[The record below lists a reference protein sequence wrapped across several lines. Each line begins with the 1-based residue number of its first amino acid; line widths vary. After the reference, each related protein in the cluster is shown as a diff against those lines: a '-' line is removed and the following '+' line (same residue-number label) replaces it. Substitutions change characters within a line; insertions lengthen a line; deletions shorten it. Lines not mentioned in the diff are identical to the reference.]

1 MNLIERHHRRRVGIW
16 LLVCCLVLFSLIML
30 GGATRLTG
38 SGLSMVVWEPVT
50 GVVPP
55 MNEADWQLEFDAYR
69 ATPEYQ
75 KVNRGMALHE
85 FKVIYWF
92 EFGHRMLARSLG
104 LIFALPL
111 AWFFW
116 HGYIGRRLRWPL
128 LGVLGLGIL
137 QGWMG
142 WFMVSSGLVDVPR
155 VSPYRLAA
163 HLSLAMILFAF
174 MLRLAL
180 GQLLPAAHQ
189 KRPQR
194 RWTIALLIMVAAT
207 IFMGAFVAGLHAG
220 LVYNDFP
227 RMAGQWI
234 PDGILGLQ
242 PLWRN
247 FFENTATVQFVHRV
261 LAISTLVVAAA
272 AWLQARNSLQDIL
285 ARRLLGLTLVVV
297 IVQVVLGISTLMLF
311 VPVVLGTLH
320 QGVAVLVLAAI
331 VAADYRI
338 SHPPSRGAEHDG
350 RLAPAISQ
358 AAGRAGFSK

>member
-1 MNLIERHHRRRVGIW
+1 MNLIERHHQRRIGIW
-16 LLVCCLVLFSLIML
+16 LLICCLVLFSLIVL

-55 MNEADWQLEFDAYR
+55 MNEADWLLEFDAYR

-75 KVNRGMALHE
+75 KINHGMSLEE
-85 FKVIYWF
+85 FKFIYWF
-92 EFGHRMLARSLG
+92 EFGHRILARSLG

-116 HGYIGRRLRWPL
+116 RGWISRSLRWPL
-128 LGVLGLGIL
+128 LGLLALGML

-180 GQLLPAAHQ
+180 GQLLPARHRAQ
-189 KRPQR
+189 PLRG
-194 RWTIALLIMVAAT
+194 WTITLLVLVAST

-227 RMAGQWI
+227 LMAGQWI
-234 PDGILGLQ
+234 PDGILGLK

-247 FFENTATVQFVHRV
+247 FFENTAAVQFLHRL
-261 LAISTLVVAAA
+261 LAISTLVVAGL
-272 AWLQARNSLQDIL
+272 AWAQVRKRAPDAL
-285 ARRLLGLTLVVV
+285 ARQLFHLLLALVF
-297 IVQVVLGISTLMLF
+297 VQVVLGISTLMLY

-320 QGVAVLVLAAI
+320 QGVAVLVLAAVI
-331 VAADYRI
+331 AADYRI
-338 SHPPSRGAEHDG
+338 SHVPLRELSPEE
-350 RLAPAISQ
+350 LPQ
-358 AAGRAGFSK
+358 AVVL